1 MPSLDEEA
9 FARAQHILDLP
20 HERKNMSTLVTT
32 LSLQEAGFLSPQI
45 GSKVG
50 FKVFRDGK
58 PLVDRK
64 HKYTQKRARGQSP
77 DNSSDQGMAGRVF
90 SFLAE
95 DASYILSKII
105 STFMLA

>member
-1 MPSLDEEA
+1 MSSLDEEA

-20 HERKNMSTLVTT
+20 HERKNMSILVTT
-32 LSLQEAGFLSPQI
+32 PSLQEAGFLSPHI

-64 HKYTQKRARGQSP
+64 HKYTKKRTRGQSP
-77 DNSSDQGMAGRVF
+77 DNSDDQGMKGRVLF
-90 SFLAE
+90 IYSE
-95 DASYILSKII
+95 GASCPYIL
-105 STFMLA
+105 A